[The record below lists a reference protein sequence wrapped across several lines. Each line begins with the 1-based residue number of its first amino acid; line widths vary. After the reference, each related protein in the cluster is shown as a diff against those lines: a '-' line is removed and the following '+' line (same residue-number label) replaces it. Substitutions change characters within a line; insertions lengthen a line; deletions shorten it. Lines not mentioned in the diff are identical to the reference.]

1 VRVDAAGRPPQW
13 AQEKKMRLILGLV
26 LSCLAFGA
34 ASAEESAASAPTSP
48 DLADIMAGAQW
59 RQLKL
64 SFAGAQKN
72 WPLAEYEIGLMRK
85 NFAEA
90 AKFYPE
96 FDKVPLAKLIGEI
109 SEPALDEVAASVK
122 AKDEAAFKKSFAR
135 LTEACNSC
143 HQAAGK
149 GFIKI
154 RVPTLSPFSNQVF
167 APER

>member
-1 VRVDAAGRPPQW
+1 
-13 AQEKKMRLILGLV
+13 MRLILGLV

-34 ASAEESAASAPTSP
+34 ARAQESAAPAPYSP
-48 DLADIMAGAQW
+48 DLADIMSGAQL

-64 SFAGAQKN
+64 SFAGSQQN
-72 WPLAEYEIGLMRK
+72 WPLAEFEIDRMRK

-90 AKFYPE
+90 AKLYPE
-96 FDKVPLAKLIGEI
+96 FDKVPLAKLIREI
-109 SEPALDEVAASVK
+109 SEPALDAVAASVK
-122 AKDEAAFKKSFAR
+122 AKDEAGFKKSFAR
-135 LTEACNSC
+135 LTDACNSC

-149 GFIKI
+149 GFITI